1 MEIDAVP
8 ETVAGLR
15 RRLRSWLAEAGV
27 GDDVADDVLLAVGE
41 AAANVVEHAYTDA
54 DAGTMVVSASLRE
67 SELQLT
73 VADTGTWQVP
83 AWDTWTGGGW
93 GLQLIQEVMDE
104 AAVHTVNTGTRV
116 HMSRQVPQTGSA

>member
-8 ETVAGLR
+8 ETVSGLR

-27 GDDVADDVLLAVGE
+27 DDDMADDVLLAVGE
-41 AAANVVEHAYTDA
+41 AAANVVEHAYTDV

-73 VADTGTWQVP
+73 VADTGTWQLSER
-83 AWDTWTGGGW
+83 DTSTGGGW

-104 AAVHTVNTGTRV
+104 TAVHTANPGTRV